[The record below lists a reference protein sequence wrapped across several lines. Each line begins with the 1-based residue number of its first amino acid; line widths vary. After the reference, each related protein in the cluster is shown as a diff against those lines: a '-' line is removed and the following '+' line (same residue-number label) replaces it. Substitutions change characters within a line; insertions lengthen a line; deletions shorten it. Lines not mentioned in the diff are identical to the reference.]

1 MENTNKN
8 TMKGLVLVLIAT
20 FFWATMGITSQNLNG
35 ANLTSI
41 QVAFT
46 RCLQA
51 AVFTTIVLGFK
62 NRQAFKVDWK
72 GFLFCSLYGII
83 GFGLAFALFS
93 LTVERLPIAVATV
106 LMFSNPIW
114 VTLFGKLFFNDHVGM
129 KKLITISTC
138 VFGCM
143 LIINIFAPGNSDLN
157 FFGVILGLLS
167 GITFASQ
174 LVIPRFADGKYSND
188 TLLLYGFWAATI
200 FLGFFSD
207 IPTMNYS
214 IVHSS
219 DLMYTIMNLLA
230 IGFLSTYIANS
241 YYIKSTEYI
250 GTTLPSILVAF
261 EPIFAAVLA
270 FFVLGETIEPIQI
283 FGAFLVVVS
292 VVVMQVDEVPAFLK
306 KLMPKKETSKV
317 NN

>member
-1 MENTNKN
+1 MQHTNKN
-8 TMKGLVLVLIAT
+8 TMKGLSLVLIAT
-20 FFWATMGITSQNLNG
+20 FFWATMGITSQNLNS
-35 ANLTSI
+35 AHLSSI

-51 AVFTTIVLGFK
+51 AIFTTIALGIK
-62 NRQAFKVDWK
+62 NRKAFKVDWK

-83 GFGLAFALFS
+83 GFGFAFALFS

-114 VTLFGKLFFNDHVGM
+114 VTLFGKIFFNDAVGL
-129 KKLITISTC
+129 KKIITISTC

-143 LIINIFAPGNSDLN
+143 LIINIFAPGNSNLN
-157 FFGVILGLLS
+157 LLGVVLGLLS

-174 LVIPRFADGKYSND
+174 LVIPRFVDGKYPND

-207 IPTMNYS
+207 IPTLTSS
-214 IVHSS
+214 IVHATNPTYVI
-219 DLMYTIMNLLA
+219 LNLLA

-241 YYIKSTEYI
+241 YYIKSTEFI
-250 GTTLPSILVAF
+250 GSTLPSILVAF

-270 FFVLGETIEPIQI
+270 FFVLGETITSVQI
-283 FGAFLVVVS
+283 LGAVLVVVS
-292 VVVMQVDEVPAFLK
+292 VVVMQVDEVPSFLK
-306 KLMPKKETSKV
+306 KFTSKHSLPT
-317 NN
+317 NE